1 MKVNDIPYQTAP
13 SIFCLRGQYWVK
25 PWLGSGTP
33 MILHACLLSPTNPL
47 PANGMKGTMGT
58 KHSMGCFNGET
69 YGWKRYPYPNF
80 EKPHLLLPFYS
91 YDLTGVK
98 LVDLF
103 GGVRVGSCNPDSSS
117 TWLTH
122 LWGCAIPF
130 PNANGQFVWW
140 CQNVSNKFCYVFL
153 VNGDNFYGICSIRL
167 KLLVGP
173 INARPSWSD
182 FMAKE
187 PRCL

>member
-33 MILHACLLSPTNPL
+33 WSPCMSSESDQFVTCKWNEGVRWGPSILWDVLIQKPMGENGTHTPNLWNPICCFHFILMILRVS
-47 PANGMKGTMGT
+47 
-58 KHSMGCFNGET
+58 
-69 YGWKRYPYPNF
+69 
-80 EKPHLLLPFYS
+80 HLWIYL
-91 YDLTGVK
+91 
-98 LVDLF
+98 
-103 GGVRVGSCNPDSSS
+103 GVRVGSCNPDSSS

-140 CQNVSNKFCYVFL
+140 CQNVSNKFSYVFL
-153 VNGDNFYGICSIRL
+153 VIGDNFYGICSIRL

>member
-1 MKVNDIPYQTAP
+1 MIYLTKPPPLFFVYEDNIGWNPDLVRGPPWSSMHVFWVRPIRYLQMEWRVRWGP
-13 SIFCLRGQYWVK
+13 SILWDVLMEK
-25 PWLGSGTP
+25 PMGENGTHTP
-33 MILHACLLSPTNPL
+33 NLWNPICCFHFILMILRVS
-47 PANGMKGTMGT
+47 
-58 KHSMGCFNGET
+58 
-69 YGWKRYPYPNF
+69 
-80 EKPHLLLPFYS
+80 HLWIYL
-91 YDLTGVK
+91 
-98 LVDLF
+98 
-103 GGVRVGSCNPDSSS
+103 GVRVGSCNPDSSS